1 MEKVLIAL
9 NVIVTLITV
18 LSIMLISTQESR
30 SLSSSLSSDIL
41 SLYYIKIL
49 LSFYMLI
56 NYVFLYSN
64 HAITTNTN
72 KKLPSS
78 YYTKDTV
85 TGILSSVV
93 FFIESVVI
101 ICCNQI
107 YVHIV
112 IRYYTFV
119 TILGLIEYW

>member
-18 LSIMLISTQESR
+18 LSIMLISTKE

-41 SLYYIKIL
+41 SLHYIKIL
-49 LSFYMLI
+49 LSFYMFI
-56 NYVFLYSN
+56 NYMFLYSN
-64 HAITTNTN
+64 NTITTNTN

-78 YYTKDTV
+78 YYTKDIV
-85 TGILSSVV
+85 TGIFSSVILS
-93 FFIESVVI
+93 IESLVI
-101 ICCNQI
+101 IFCNQI